1 MSYLMN
7 SSTAFSFSSLEYIS
21 YLQIAMI
28 RDGFSSASPCV
39 EFLPSENTNRRHVL
53 AGAVSAALRVD
64 IVDIGIRIG
73 AGQWPTPPLA
83 GRSERPLAE
92 AGDRAGRRAGAS
104 ENLAD
109 VLDAPSGSPQ
119 PGHLDDGL
127 LYGFPDQLAQ
137 FVFHGSPPGMI
148 EHGTRGMPTVCV
160 IFFLL
165 FGRVWLSSA

>member
-1 MSYLMN
+1 
-7 SSTAFSFSSLEYIS
+7 
-21 YLQIAMI
+21 MI

-39 EFLPSENTNRRHVL
+39 EFLPSENTNRRHGRHVL
-53 AGAVSAALRVD
+53 AGAASAALRVD

-109 VLDAPSGSPQ
+109 VLGAPSGSPQ
-119 PGHLDDGL
+119 PGT
-127 LYGFPDQLAQ
+127 
-137 FVFHGSPPGMI
+137 S
-148 EHGTRGMPTVCV
+148 R
-160 IFFLL
+160 
-165 FGRVWLSSA
+165 